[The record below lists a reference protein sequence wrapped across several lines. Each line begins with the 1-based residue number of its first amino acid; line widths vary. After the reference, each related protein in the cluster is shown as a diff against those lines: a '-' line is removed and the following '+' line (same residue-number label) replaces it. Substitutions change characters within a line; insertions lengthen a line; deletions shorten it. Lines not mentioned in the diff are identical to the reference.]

1 MGGCGRSPRS
11 LISKMND
18 FEMISGEESWGR
30 GWGERESAQYLMD
43 SELSFSPR
51 VSVGIHQ
58 LQGPEERPEVLL
70 FGKLIF

>member
-1 MGGCGRSPRS
+1 
-11 LISKMND
+11 
-18 FEMISGEESWGR
+18 MISGEESWGR
-30 GWGERESAQYLMD
+30 GWEERESAQYLMD